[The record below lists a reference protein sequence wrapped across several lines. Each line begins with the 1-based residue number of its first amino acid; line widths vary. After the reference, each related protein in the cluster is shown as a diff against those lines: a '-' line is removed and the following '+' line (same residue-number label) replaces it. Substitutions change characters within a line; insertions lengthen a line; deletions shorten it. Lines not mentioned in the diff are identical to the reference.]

1 MPHYSED
8 SGIISINSLDT
19 RILAVL
25 LHGPSNGYAVARQC
39 EVDANKLITIATSN
53 VYKALPRLEEL
64 MLISLY
70 QQSTSDKGNGRLY
83 RITSLGKLLLRQEV
97 TALKTFTKIADD
109 RLGN

>member
-1 MPHYSED
+1 
-8 SGIISINSLDT
+8 
-19 RILAVL
+19 
-25 LHGPSNGYAVARQC
+25 
-39 EVDANKLITIATSN
+39 
-53 VYKALPRLEEL
+53 

-97 TALKTFTKIADD
+97 TALKTFTKIAED